1 LNFYALCKYKLP
13 FSGCCKFPFHKC
25 NTISSVGNTVEG
37 LNDLYTK
44 SHFFT
49 INSVGGMFFLMKK
62 VDIAEILSSYSFL
75 FKVLAD
81 GIKFETQYTR

>member
-1 LNFYALCKYKLP
+1 
-13 FSGCCKFPFHKC
+13 
-25 NTISSVGNTVEG
+25 
-37 LNDLYTK
+37 
-44 SHFFT
+44 
-49 INSVGGMFFLMKK
+49 MFFLMKK